1 MAKYK
6 KSINKKI
13 KSAINIYWIN
23 SASLTTSL
31 DEINEYTVNINK
43 TKKVN
48 IRIKPDIL
56 LK

>member
-6 KSINKKI
+6 KSINRNI
-13 KSAINIYWIN
+13 KSAIKTYWIN

-43 TKKVN
+43 IKKVN
-48 IRIKPDIL
+48 KRIKPDIL

>member
-31 DEINEYTVNINK
+31 DEINEYTVKIKSIKKINK
-43 TKKVN
+43 
-48 IRIKPDIL
+48 RIKPDIL